1 MCHKCK
7 VKNRVNQY
15 LVDPRL
21 EELLEELRQ
30 REVSNSDEENPFG

>member
-7 VKNRVNQY
+7 DKQVNQY
-15 LVDPRL
+15 LTDPRL

>member
-7 VKNRVNQY
+7 VKNGVNQY

-21 EELLEELRQ
+21 EELLERLRQ
-30 REVSNSDEENPFG
+30 REESNSDEENPFG